1 MAHEEDRKKLVDIY
15 KKATL
20 GEAVDPADQGE
31 YDNEGAMAKTALR
44 GIIKD
49 ASHMIEMFDDEQ
61 NLPEWVQAKIIK
73 SADYLNT
80 AHRYMM
86 NKDDV
91 NEETMNEAI
100 DMSKAGQYARVMNP
114 KTREIRKVLKTDVRK
129 YVQKGWTHMTQLKN
143 RLTKK
148 EEVKEAT
155 MYLVKMRDGT
165 KHKRTMDSA
174 AAEKLKKDPKVLSVS
189 VIGNVAE
196 NLDESVS
203 YALNHKTANKILS
216 TYKTL
221 DAAKQAWKDMDKD
234 MRVHYQVVTMK
245 ESLRSD
251 IAKLSA
257 KFPEG
262 SKVKTKHG
270 EIGKVLTVGKDF
282 VKVAIGNKVMD
293 YKPSGLQ
300 SVKNESKGFEEET
313 YISEKLKVSD
323 GIAAW
328 VKDFQDSDAPQFKG
342 KNDKERRDMAIAAYL
357 SAKREAKKK

>member
-86 NKDDV
+86 NK
-91 NEETMNEAI
+91 
-100 DMSKAGQYARVMNP
+100 
-114 KTREIRKVLKTDVRK
+114 
-129 YVQKGWTHMTQLKN
+129 
-143 RLTKK
+143 

-203 YALNHKTANKILS
+203 YALKHKTANKILS

>member
-86 NKDDV
+86 NK
-91 NEETMNEAI
+91 
-100 DMSKAGQYARVMNP
+100 
-114 KTREIRKVLKTDVRK
+114 
-129 YVQKGWTHMTQLKN
+129 
-143 RLTKK
+143 

-189 VIGNVAE
+189 VIGNVSE
-196 NLDESVS
+196 D
-203 YALNHKTANKILS
+203 TI
-216 TYKTL
+216 
-221 DAAKQAWKDMDKD
+221 
-234 MRVHYQVVTMK
+234 K